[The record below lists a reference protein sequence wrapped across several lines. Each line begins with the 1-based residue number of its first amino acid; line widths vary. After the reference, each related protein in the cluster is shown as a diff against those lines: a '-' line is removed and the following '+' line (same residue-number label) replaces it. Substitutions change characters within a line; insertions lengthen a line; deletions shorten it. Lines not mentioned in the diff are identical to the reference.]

1 MGNSK
6 KLAKTAAL
14 SNILAAFGFEMDSY
28 TLAGD
33 ESVKRSQ
40 PLTAPLELAP
50 VLSRAKLRLPAICA
64 AEETLAHAILNG
76 SNGLSSSEQHT
87 LLAAAGQQWPV
98 PVRSAANDHVV
109 EDPTPNDS
117 VLGRFGRQLARY
129 GPWCSKDDC
138 DALVASGYRASSIVA
153 AVATVALGQFRCTL
167 AAGLLDLPWLESN
180 YVEAG
185 DSNQAPAWK
194 ETASPFLAPAN
205 VDVDLEQPY
214 ATLRAL
220 FGFIPNLI
228 RVQSLLPRLASAQ
241 VELLDTVLSPEDY
254 LSQTQKHGIAL
265 SLAAANCNTYM
276 VTLHGEI
283 LSLLGV
289 DALETQ
295 AILDN
300 VEQASIADGDK
311 LFYRESRKLGLLP
324 GTVRAPLNRGAL
336 RNAGFTEL
344 QVGEGVV
351 AAALTNFLCTIQ
363 FGLGAVPDF
372 QPLRAF
378 HVKDL
383 YLSSAETRPTQNS
396 ISPQD
401 PDIEQVSRVKA
412 GETEVFENLV
422 RCHTGRIFRTLCGM
436 LGNAEEARDA
446 TQDTFLKAFE
456 HIDKFEARSRFSTW
470 LMSIAINTGT
480 ELLRRRRPIESLDES
495 EDEKGFR
502 PRQVQSWVDDPEQAL
517 AKSQV
522 NALVRKGVLRLP
534 EKYRV
539 ALLLRDLNQL
549 STEDT
554 AEALGLSIP
563 ATKARLLRGR
573 LMLRESLAPHFSRA
587 GGDHHV

>member
-1 MGNSK
+1 
-6 KLAKTAAL
+6 
-14 SNILAAFGFEMDSY
+14 MDSF

-33 ESVKRSQ
+33 EPFKRSQ
-40 PLTAPLELAP
+40 SFTGSLELAP

-64 AEETLAHAILNG
+64 AEDALARAILNG
-76 SNGLSSSEQHT
+76 SNGLSLSEQHT

-98 PVRSAANDHVV
+98 PVRSAANECVIENPV
-109 EDPTPNDS
+109 PNDS
-117 VLGRFGRQLARY
+117 VLDRFGRKLARY

-138 DALVASGYRASSIVA
+138 DALVAAGYRESLIVA
-153 AVATVALGQFRCTL
+153 AVATVALGQLRCTL
-167 AAGLLDLPWLESN
+167 AAGLLDLPWPESN
-180 YVEAG
+180 YVGAR
-185 DSNQAPAWK
+185 DSKLTPAWK
-194 ETASPFLAPAN
+194 ETASPFLAPATA
-205 VDVDLEQPY
+205 DDDREQSY
-214 ATLRAL
+214 ATLTAL

-228 RVQSLLPRLASAQ
+228 RLQGLLPRVASAQ
-241 VELLDTVLSPEDY
+241 VELLDTVLSPEDH
-254 LSQTQKHGIAL
+254 LIQTQKHGIAL
-265 SLAAANCNTYM
+265 SLAAANYNTYM

-289 DALETQ
+289 DARETQ

-311 LFYRESRKLGLLP
+311 LFCMESRKLGLLP
-324 GTVRAPLNRGAL
+324 GNVRGPLSRGAL
-336 RNAGFTEL
+336 RTAGFTEL
-344 QVGEGVV
+344 QVGEGVAV
-351 AAALTNFLCTIQ
+351 AALTNFLCTIQ

-378 HVKDL
+378 HIKDL
-383 YLSSAETRPTQNS
+383 YLSSAETRPTENS
-396 ISPQD
+396 TCSQD
-401 PDIEQVSRVKA
+401 PDIELVSRVKA
-412 GETEVFENLV
+412 GETEWFENLV
-422 RCHTGRIFRTLCGM
+422 RCHTRRIFRTLFGM

-480 ELLRRRRPIESLDES
+480 EQLRRRRPIESLDES
-495 EDEKGFR
+495 EDEKSFR

-539 ALLLRDLNQL
+539 ALLLRDINQL

-563 ATKARLLRGR
+563 ATKARVLRGR

-587 GGDHHV
+587 GGDRHV

>member
-1 MGNSK
+1 
-6 KLAKTAAL
+6 
-14 SNILAAFGFEMDSY
+14 MDSFA
-28 TLAGD
+28 LAGD

-40 PLTAPLELAP
+40 SLTVSLELAP

-64 AEETLAHAILNG
+64 AEDSLAHAILNG
-76 SNGLSSSEQHT
+76 SNGLSLSEQHT

-98 PVRSAANDHVV
+98 PVRSAANDRVI
-109 EDPTPNDS
+109 EDHAPKDS
-117 VLGRFGRQLARY
+117 VLGRFGRKLARY

-138 DALVASGYRASSIVA
+138 DALVAAGYRENLIVA

-167 AAGLLDLPWLESN
+167 AAGLLDLPWPESN
-180 YVEAG
+180 YAG
-185 DSNQAPAWK
+185 ARGSEQAPAWK
-194 ETASPFLAPAN
+194 ETASPFLTPAKAN
-205 VDVDLEQPY
+205 DDLEQPY

-228 RVQSLLPRLASAQ
+228 RLQGLLPRLVTAQ
-241 VELLDTVLSPEDY
+241 VALLDAVLSPEDH
-254 LSQTQKHGIAL
+254 LSQTQKHCIAL
-265 SLAAANCNTYM
+265 SLAAANYNTCM

-289 DALETQ
+289 DARETQ
-295 AILDN
+295 AILDD
-300 VEQASIADGDK
+300 VERASIADDDK
-311 LFYRESRKLGLLP
+311 LFCKESRKLGLLP
-324 GTVRAPLNRGAL
+324 GNVRAPLNRDAL
-336 RNAGFTEL
+336 RDAGFTEL
-344 QVGEGVV
+344 QVGEGVAV
-351 AAALTNFLCTIQ
+351 AALTNFLCTIQ

-378 HVKDL
+378 HFKDL
-383 YLSSAETRPTQNS
+383 YLSPAETRPTQNS

-422 RCHTGRIFRTLCGM
+422 RCHTRRIFRTLCGM

-495 EDEKGFR
+495 EDESFR
-502 PRQVQSWVDDPEQAL
+502 PRQVRSWVDDPEQAL

-539 ALLLRDLNQL
+539 ALLLRDIDQL

-563 ATKARLLRGR
+563 ATKARVLRGR

-587 GGDHHV
+587 GGDPHV

>member
-1 MGNSK
+1 
-6 KLAKTAAL
+6 
-14 SNILAAFGFEMDSY
+14 MDSF

-40 PLTAPLELAP
+40 SLTASLELAP
-50 VLSRAKLRLPAICA
+50 VLSRAKLRLPAVCA
-64 AEETLAHAILNG
+64 AEDALACAILNG
-76 SNGLSSSEQHT
+76 ANGLSLSEQHT

-98 PVRSAANDHVV
+98 PVRSAANDRVI
-109 EDPTPNDS
+109 EDPAPNDS
-117 VLGRFGRQLARY
+117 VLGRFGRKLARY

-138 DALVASGYRASSIVA
+138 DAMVAAGYRESLIVA
-153 AVATVALGQFRCTL
+153 AVATVALGQLRCTL
-167 AAGLLDLPWLESN
+167 AAGLLELPWPESN
-180 YVEAG
+180 CVEAG
-185 DSNQAPAWK
+185 DSEQTPAWK
-194 ETASPFLAPAN
+194 ETASPFLTPAKAN
-205 VDVDLEQPY
+205 DDLEQPY

-228 RVQSLLPRLASAQ
+228 RLQGLLPRLVTAQ
-241 VELLDTVLSPEDY
+241 VALLDAVLSPEDH
-254 LSQTQKHGIAL
+254 LSQTQKHCIAL
-265 SLAAANCNTYM
+265 SLAAANYNTCM

-289 DALETQ
+289 DARETM

-300 VEQASIADGDK
+300 VEQASIAEGDE
-311 LFYRESRKLGLLP
+311 LFCRELRKLGVLP
-324 GTVRAPLNRGAL
+324 GTVRALLDRGAL

-344 QVGEGVV
+344 QIGEGVV
-351 AAALTNFLCTIQ
+351 VAALTNFLCTIQ

-378 HVKDL
+378 HFKDL
-383 YLSSAETRPTQNS
+383 YLSPAETRPTQNS

-422 RCHTGRIFRTLCGM
+422 RCHTRRIFRTLCGM

-480 ELLRRRRPIESLDES
+480 EMLRRRRPIESLDES

-539 ALLLRDLNQL
+539 ALLLRDINQL

-563 ATKARLLRGR
+563 ATKARVLRGR

-587 GGDHHV
+587 GGDRHV

>member
-1 MGNSK
+1 
-6 KLAKTAAL
+6 
-14 SNILAAFGFEMDSY
+14 MDSFAF
-28 TLAGD
+28 AGD
-33 ESVKRSQ
+33 ESVKRSES
-40 PLTAPLELAP
+40 LTGSLELAP
-50 VLSRAKLRLPAICA
+50 VLSRVKLGLPAVCA
-64 AEETLAHAILNG
+64 AEDALSRAILNG
-76 SNGLSSSEQHT
+76 SNGLSLSEQHI

-98 PVRSAANDHVV
+98 PVRIAANDRAIG
-109 EDPTPNDS
+109 DPAPNDS
-117 VLGRFGRQLARY
+117 VLGRFGRKLARY

-138 DALVASGYRASSIVA
+138 DALVAAGYRESLIVT
-153 AVATVALGQFRCTL
+153 AVATVALGQLRCTL
-167 AAGLLDLPWLESN
+167 AAGLLDLTWPESN
-180 YVEAG
+180 CVESG
-185 DSNQAPAWK
+185 GSEQTPAWK
-194 ETASPFLAPAN
+194 ETASPFLALAKT
-205 VDVDLEQPY
+205 DDDLDQPY

-228 RVQSLLPRLASAQ
+228 RLQGLLPRLVTAQ
-241 VELLDTVLSPEDY
+241 VELLDTVLSPEQH
-254 LSQTQKHGIAL
+254 LSQPQKHGIAL
-265 SLAAANCNTYM
+265 SLAAANYSTYM

-289 DALETQ
+289 HARETQ

-300 VEQASIADGDK
+300 LEPASIADDDK
-311 LFYRESRKLGLLP
+311 LINRESRKLGLFP
-324 GTVRAPLNRGAL
+324 GNVRARLSRDAL

-344 QVGEGVV
+344 QFGEGVAV
-351 AAALTNFLCTIQ
+351 AALTNFLSTIQ

-378 HVKDL
+378 HVEDL
-383 YLSSAETRPTQNS
+383 YLSSAETRPTNNS
-396 ISPQD
+396 SPPQD
-401 PDIEQVSRVKA
+401 PDTEQVSRVKA
-412 GETEVFENLV
+412 GETEAFENLV

-495 EDEKGFR
+495 EDETSFR

-539 ALLLRDLNQL
+539 ALLLRDINQL

-554 AEALGLSIP
+554 AEALGLGIP
-563 ATKARLLRGR
+563 ATKARVLRGR

-587 GGDHHV
+587 GGDPHV